1 MKKGILKKLSC
12 LLLIFAMAMTTMLV
26 TDPVE
31 AKAASD
37 YDVTTVYQT
46 QNDVEAGY
54 AGVEKKNVFTVT
66 ENDGVVVYLLVDVP
80 ASGTLKLYNSTGIV
94 LDTAPFTTTNF
105 SYQQFNGFS
114 AYVAYYP
121 CELKDGD
128 YAVGITFDTDTPF
141 LMVIQQQNV
150 KATMSQTKMTLTAG
164 FTGKLS
170 VSGGTVKSW
179 TSKNKSIATV
189 DKKGKVTAKKAGN
202 TTIVATLA
210 NGEKLTCKVKVAAN
224 KYKDTKLTT
233 GNCPSGDVYCK
244 VYTANFD
251 KNGNLVVKASCVN
264 NYYYAATGFKNIK
277 IVVKDAKGKTVATHK
292 VSKLSTSLSTSSAKT
307 LTFTIKKSALKNKK
321 IDLRNA
327 TIKIDGTY
335 LYRY

>member
-1 MKKGILKKLSC
+1 M
-12 LLLIFAMAMTTMLV
+12 
-26 TDPVE
+26 
-31 AKAASD
+31 
-37 YDVTTVYQT
+37 
-46 QNDVEAGY
+46 
-54 AGVEKKNVFTVT
+54 
-66 ENDGVVVYLLVDVP
+66 
-80 ASGTLKLYNSTGIV
+80 
-94 LDTAPFTTTNF
+94 
-105 SYQQFNGFS
+105 
-114 AYVAYYP
+114 
-121 CELKDGD
+121 
-128 YAVGITFDTDTPF
+128 
-141 LMVIQQQNV
+141 
-150 KATMSQTKMTLTAG
+150 
-164 FTGKLS
+164 
-170 VSGGTVKSW
+170 
-179 TSKNKSIATV
+179 
-189 DKKGKVTAKKAGN
+189 
-202 TTIVATLA
+202 
-210 NGEKLTCKVKVAAN
+210 KVAAN